1 MPSVHRSVLAL
12 AIAMA
17 LSPAAR
23 ANEAPSSGAQTDAKA
38 EQPGPPARKSGR
50 GPVTVDPM
58 QDLRERLAA
67 KLGATKASDG
77 KSEQAV
83 RVSTQ
88 ADGELQLSTQ
98 ADASQQAAYGQA
110 GGPKARRPRRQ
121 PLDVRRRV
129 GSASVGPPQTRV
141 QQVRDWHTA
150 KSDRHS

>member
-23 ANEAPSSGAQTDAKA
+23 ANEAPSNGAQTDAKT

-88 ADGELQLSTQ
+88 ADGELQLCTQ
-98 ADASQQAAYGQA
+98 ADASQKPRTAKPAAHKPA
-110 GGPKARRPRRQ
+110 PRRQ

-129 GSASVGPPQTRV
+129 GSAGVGPPQTRV